1 VCKSS
6 CAQAL
11 ASSHMTFLSS
21 SCSCFPYSLLLPSSD
36 PGVVDF
42 GPSGDVQNQWKEGKY
57 NDLKSVPVEER
68 EEMYQELRQ
77 LLDRREILRYIDFSQ
92 KCVIVCC

>member
-1 VCKSS
+1 
-6 CAQAL
+6 
-11 ASSHMTFLSS
+11 MTFLSS
-21 SCSCFPYSLLLPSSD
+21 SCSFFSYSLLLPSSD

-42 GPSGDVQNQWKEGKY
+42 GPSGDLQNQWKEGKY

-77 LLDRREILRYIDFSQ
+77 LLDRREILRYIA
-92 KCVIVCC
+92 